1 MPYRKLY
8 STAGKPYSA
17 IQGAVQD
24 GSKAIQYGS
33 IAIRCHIQ
41 RAKQNLQTYE
51 SQLEDAKI
59 EVMKEFP
66 KEADLKEKTDRLS
79 ELNALL
85 NMDQSNH
92 EIVAEEQIEEQETAE
107 VTNKTQ
113 KNEVVPKFGT
123 R

>member
-1 MPYRKLY
+1 
-8 STAGKPYSA
+8 
-17 IQGAVQD
+17 
-24 GSKAIQYGS
+24 
-33 IAIRCHIQ
+33 
-41 RAKQNLQTYE
+41 
-51 SQLEDAKI
+51 
-59 EVMKEFP
+59 MKDFP